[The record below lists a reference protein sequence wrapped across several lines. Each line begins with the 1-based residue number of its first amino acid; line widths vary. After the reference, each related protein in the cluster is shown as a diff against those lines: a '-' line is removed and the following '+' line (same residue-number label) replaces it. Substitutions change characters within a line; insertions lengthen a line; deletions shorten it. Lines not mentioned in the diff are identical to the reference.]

1 MLNRSDVWNERWNKN
16 RAYNNACNKRELREE
31 KEIEKW
37 IYCDFVI
44 WARAKIKLNIFRLET
59 HTHTFNEMNNDGS
72 RTQHKSHN
80 HEAKKPHIHPTFI
93 LLKTNTMQ
101 TTVSR
106 IKHTHTHK
114 NGRKYWHSQAQAN
127 HTLHKTIPNKRRII
141 STAKHFSALNNIMHV
156 NTWIS
161 DANKMGINHTHNKDP
176 RE

>member
-44 WARAKIKLNIFRLET
+44 WARATIELNIFRLET

-106 IKHTHTHK
+106 IKHTHK
-114 NGRKYWHSQAQAN
+114 
-127 HTLHKTIPNKRRII
+127 KTDENIDILKLKRTMHYTKPSRIKGESFQLRSI
-141 STAKHFSALNNIMHV
+141 FLRLIT
-156 NTWIS
+156 
-161 DANKMGINHTHNKDP
+161 
-176 RE
+176 